1 MAAFA
6 ARTEVEDRKRR
17 GHPMKYNWNWGVFWE
32 ASPEGTGTYGEL
44 LIAGLGWTIVTALC
58 AWILALAIGTTVG
71 VMRTLPS
78 KWANILAACW
88 VELFRNIPI
97 LVQLF
102 VWFYVVP
109 ELLPKAWGTAIKQM
123 PNAAFVTAVVGL
135 GFATSARVA
144 EQVRAGIQS
153 LPAGQ
158 AMAASALGLTLPQAY
173 RHVLLPRAFRVVLPP
188 LTSEFLN
195 LIKNTSV
202 GLTIGLLELTA
213 RARSMQEYSAQVFEA
228 FTAATLLYLLLNVV
242 VVSAVRALER
252 RVAIPGQVGT

>member
-1 MAAFA
+1 
-6 ARTEVEDRKRR
+6 
-17 GHPMKYNWNWGVFWE
+17 MKYNWNWGIFWD

-44 LIAGLGWTIVTALC
+44 LIAGLGWTIATALC
-58 AWILALAIGTTVG
+58 AWAIALVVGTTVG
-71 VMRTLPS
+71 VMRTLPPHS
-78 KWANILAACW
+78 AAARWANILGAAW

-102 VWFYVVP
+102 LWFYVVP

-123 PNAAFVTAVVGL
+123 PNSAFVTAVVGL

-144 EQVRAGIQS
+144 EQLRAGLQS
-153 LPAGQ
+153 LPPGQ
-158 AMAASALGLTLPQAY
+158 GMAASALGLTLPQAY

-202 GLTIGLLELTA
+202 GLTIGLLELTS

-228 FTAATLLYLLLNVV
+228 FTAATLLYLMLNLIVV
-242 VVSAVRALER
+242 TGVRALER
-252 RVAIPGQVGT
+252 RVSIPGQTGS